1 MLMLGAQVLLGFQ
14 FQAPFQDAFGQLS
27 QTEKTLELLLLVIMT
42 VVIGLLIAPSAHH
55 RIVYDG
61 RATASLDRFVA
72 QMSELTLAPFS
83 TALALNLAI
92 AASRTVGITSAWITG
107 IASCAFTTL
116 LWYAPALANKGGKP
130 VTTSDDKT
138 PLEAKIDYVLT
149 EARVILPGAQ
159 AMLGFQLAIV
169 LTSGFVQLPSQVKT
183 IHGFALGLI
192 AISTVLL
199 ITPATYH
206 RLVYAGNNEPSFHRL
221 ASRLL
226 LSASIFLALG
236 LAADTYVVAL
246 KISENSRIAVSL
258 ALIALVVLAALW
270 IVWPWLLRRKTE
282 REHA

>member
-27 QTEKTLELLLLVIMT
+27 QTEKTLELLILVLMI
-42 VVIGLLIAPSAHH
+42 VVIGLLIAPSARH
-55 RIVYDG
+55 RIVHDG
-61 RATASLDRFVA
+61 RASTSFDRFVSR
-72 QMSELTLAPFS
+72 MSALTLAPFS
-83 TALALNLAI
+83 LAFALDLGI
-92 AASRTVGITSAWITG
+92 AATRTAGMTAAWIAG
-107 IASCAFTTL
+107 LASCAFTTL
-116 LWYAPALANKGGKP
+116 LWYAPAFANRGGKP

-138 PLEAKIDYVLT
+138 PLEAKIYYVLT

-169 LTSGFVQLPSQVKT
+169 FTNGFAQLPSPVKT
-183 IHGFALGLI
+183 LHGIALGMI

-199 ITPATYH
+199 ITPAAYH

-246 KISENSRIAVSL
+246 KISENSEIAVSL
-258 ALIALVVLAALW
+258 ALIAVVVLGALW
-270 IVWPWLLRRKTE
+270 IVWPWWVRLTAVRE
-282 REHA
+282 RG